1 MDFKK
6 ETGKLKEMYIN
17 GTFDKCEYFIRSNL
31 KNGWNC
37 ISIKQLKDH
46 KNLKSRNN

>member
-6 ETGKLKEMYIN
+6 ETGELKEMYIN

-37 ISIKQLKDH
+37 ISIKQLKYH
-46 KNLKSRNN
+46 GNLKSRNN